1 MKKNMLFIFMSL
13 VSVSTF
19 ALEPLSDQELQ
30 SVEGQAGADLSLK
43 LSLNQKGD
51 GSFDSTLCKNVEYCR
66 LAMSLNKRFVSLKTD
81 VDVGNIYTEAN
92 SDSGHKLWLV
102 FKGIQG
108 TINIQKLGL
117 DGADLTYKN
126 DVGTQIIKPAIQLS
140 STASIPIQVR
150 NFGFNALSI
159 EQDGFNS
166 TSTAEGVGAAA
177 SDYGYLK
184 TSTYASDNASVYDRN
199 KETGFTGM
207 MMNGNIALNGKV
219 MVFSCDASHPRC

>member
-13 VSVSTF
+13 MSLSAF

-30 SVEGQAGADLSLK
+30 SVEGQAGADMSLK
-43 LSLNQKGD
+43 LSLNQKAD
-51 GSFDSTLCKNVEYCR
+51 GNFDSTLCAKVEYCR
-66 LAMSLNKRFVSLKTD
+66 LAMSLNKRFVSQKAGD
-81 VDVGNIYTEAN
+81 VNNIFSDAN

-126 DVGTQIIKPAIQLS
+126 DGGTQIIKPAIQLS
-140 STASIPIQVR
+140 TTASIPIQVR

-159 EQDGFNS
+159 EQDSFNS
-166 TSTAEGVGAAA
+166 TAAVEGVGATAA
-177 SDYGYLK
+177 DYGYLK
-184 TSTYASDNASVYDRN
+184 KTTYASNNASVYDQN

>member
-51 GSFDSTLCKNVEYCR
+51 GSFDSTLCANVEYCR
-66 LAMSLNKRFVSLKTD
+66 LAMSLNKRFVSQKAGD
-81 VDVGNIYTEAN
+81 VNNIFSDAN

-108 TINIQKLGL
+108 TINIQKLGI

-126 DVGTQIIKPAIQLS
+126 DSGTQIIKPAIQLS
-140 STASIPIQVR
+140 TTASIPIQVR

-159 EQDGFNS
+159 EQDSFNS
-166 TSTAEGVGAAA
+166 TSTTEGVGANA

-184 TSTYASDNASVYDRN
+184 TSTYSSTNASVYDRN

>member
-19 ALEPLSDQELQ
+19 ALEPLSDQEMQ

-51 GSFDSTLCKNVEYCR
+51 GSFDSTLCNKVEYCR
-66 LAMSLNKRFVSLKTD
+66 LAMSLNKRFVSQKAGD
-81 VDVGNIYTEAN
+81 ANNIFSDAN

-126 DVGTQIIKPAIQLS
+126 DGGTQIIKPAIQLS

-166 TSTAEGVGAAA
+166 TSTAEDPTA

-184 TSTYASDNASVYDRN
+184 KTTYASDNASVYDQN

>member
-13 VSVSTF
+13 MSLSAF

-43 LSLNQKGD
+43 LSLNQKAD
-51 GSFDSTLCKNVEYCR
+51 GNFDSTLCAKVEYCR
-66 LAMSLNKRFVSLKTD
+66 LAMSLNKRFVSQKAGD
-81 VDVGNIYTEAN
+81 VNNIFSDAN

-126 DVGTQIIKPAIQLS
+126 DSGTQIIKPAIQLS
-140 STASIPIQVR
+140 TTASIPIQVR

-159 EQDGFNS
+159 EQDSFNS
-166 TSTAEGVGAAA
+166 TAAAEGIGATVA
-177 SDYGYLK
+177 DYGYLK
-184 TSTYASDNASVYDRN
+184 KTTYASNNASVYDQN

>member
-13 VSVSTF
+13 MSLSAF

-30 SVEGQAGADLSLK
+30 SVEGQAGADMSLS
-43 LSLNQKGD
+43 LSLNQKAD
-51 GSFDSTLCKNVEYCR
+51 GNFDSTLCAKVEYCR
-66 LAMSLNKRFVSLKTD
+66 LAMSLNKRFVSQKAGD
-81 VDVGNIYTEAN
+81 VNNIFSDAN

-126 DVGTQIIKPAIQLS
+126 DSGTQIIKPAIQLS
-140 STASIPIQVR
+140 TTASIPIQVR

-159 EQDGFNS
+159 EQDSFNS
-166 TSTAEGVGAAA
+166 TAAAEGIGATAA
-177 SDYGYLK
+177 DYGYLK
-184 TSTYASDNASVYDRN
+184 KTTYASNNASVYDQN

>member
-51 GSFDSTLCKNVEYCR
+51 GSFDSTLCANVEYCR
-66 LAMSLNKRFVSLKTD
+66 LAMSLNKRFVSQKAGD
-81 VDVGNIYTEAN
+81 VNNIFSDAN

-126 DVGTQIIKPAIQLS
+126 DGGTQIIKPAIQLS

-159 EQDGFNS
+159 EQDSFNS

-184 TSTYASDNASVYDRN
+184 TSTYASNNASVYDRN

>member
-13 VSVSTF
+13 MSLSAF

-30 SVEGQAGADLSLK
+30 SVEGQAGADMSLK
-43 LSLNQKGD
+43 LSLNQKAD
-51 GSFDSTLCKNVEYCR
+51 GNFDSTLCAKVEYCR
-66 LAMSLNKRFVSLKTD
+66 LALSLNKRFVSQKAGD
-81 VDVGNIYTEAN
+81 VNNIFSDAN

-126 DVGTQIIKPAIQLS
+126 DGGTQIIKPAIQLS
-140 STASIPIQVR
+140 TTASIPIQVR

-159 EQDGFNS
+159 EQDSFNS
-166 TSTAEGVGAAA
+166 TATTEGVGANA
-177 SDYGYLK
+177 SDYAYLK
-184 TSTYASDNASVYDRN
+184 TSTYSSSSPSVYDRG

>member
-13 VSVSTF
+13 MSLSAF

-30 SVEGQAGADLSLK
+30 SVEGQAGADMSLK
-43 LSLNQKGD
+43 LSLNQKAD
-51 GSFDSTLCKNVEYCR
+51 GNFDSTLCAKVEYCR
-66 LAMSLNKRFVSLKTD
+66 LAMSLNKRFVSQKAGD
-81 VDVGNIYTEAN
+81 VNNIFSDAN

-126 DVGTQIIKPAIQLS
+126 DGGTQIIKPAIQLS
-140 STASIPIQVR
+140 TTASIPIQVR

-159 EQDGFNS
+159 EQDSFNS
-166 TSTAEGVGAAA
+166 TAAVEGVGATAA
-177 SDYGYLK
+177 DYGYLK
-184 TSTYASDNASVYDRN
+184 KTTYASNNASVYDQN

-207 MMNGNIALNGKV
+207 MMNGNIALTGKV
-219 MVFSCDASHPRC
+219 MVLSCDASHPRC